1 MKQDSNP
8 TVPSLLS
15 TAALTEQEEVGPDL
29 EQRIREKAYEIWN
42 LEGQPEGRD
51 REHWERAEA
60 LIQQEA
66 TQPLAADLKTDT
78 IPK

>member
-8 TVPSLLS
+8 TVPSFLS
-15 TAALTEQEEVGPDL
+15 TAALTEQQEVRPDL

-66 TQPLAADLKTDT
+66 TQPPAAG
-78 IPK
+78 